1 ERVER
6 TLWQR
11 RREQDTPAYQKQHAA
26 RRGVEAPISQGVRTK
41 GFRQARYRGQDKVH
55 LHHLQI
61 AAAINLTRIE
71 SWLRAQQQGAPARR
85 KRPLSRFARLQKQ
98 EAS

>member
-1 ERVER
+1 MLLSLGGHSYEIVK
-6 TLWQR
+6 T
-11 RREQDTPAYQKQHAA
+11 
-26 RRGVEAPISQGVRTK
+26 
-41 GFRQARYRGQDKVH
+41 H

-71 SWLRAQQQGAPARR
+71 SWLRAQQQGTPARR
-85 KRPLSRFARLQKQ
+85 TRPLSRFARLQKR